1 MFDPSG
7 RLVYYW
13 SFIVSLAFLYNFWVG
28 NINQSKSVEIKH
40 CAFQVIIY
48 RTAFDEIQRSTVLIW
63 FSLDYFADFVY
74 IMDILIHF
82 RTGLIMFSLKWMILN
97 QPKLK
102 LFQDIWRMEFFRQTL
117 WSCASTTWTPPHSTL
132 ICSVYCPSTFSIS
145 PWTSS
150 RCCECAD
157 LSRYIGSGSSWTGR
171 RGTRTILISSVS
183 AASSTISWWHFTG
196 TPAYSTL
203 FTKELDLVPPTTH
216 SLVRNILI

>member
-1 MFDPSG
+1 
-7 RLVYYW
+7 
-13 SFIVSLAFLYNFWVG
+13 VSLAFLYNFWVG

-102 LFQDIWRMEFFRQTL
+102 FFQDIWRMEFFRQTL
-117 WSCASTTWTPPHSTL
+117 
-132 ICSVYCPSTFSIS
+132 
-145 PWTSS
+145 
-150 RCCECAD
+150 
-157 LSRYIGSGSSWTGR
+157 
-171 RGTRTILISSVS
+171 
-183 AASSTISWWHFTG
+183 
-196 TPAYSTL
+196 
-203 FTKELDLVPPTTH
+203 
-216 SLVRNILI
+216 